1 MMIQAGLVI
10 MGNIFIKDRDF
21 IGLATLHERFT
32 RFVPADFL
40 LNDIVVFL
48 SELVHPLFERV
59 DVFLG

>member
-1 MMIQAGLVI
+1 
-10 MGNIFIKDRDF
+10 MGNVFIKNGDF
-21 IGLATLHERFT
+21 IGLATLHEGFT

-48 SELVHPLFERV
+48 SELVHPLLKRV